1 LFPED
6 MGGGVKINT
15 LFKIMTKEER
25 INEFVSQ
32 NYKWMMKEVK
42 KNIAKGKMGE
52 YAEDLL
58 HHVILDLY
66 KMDEG
71 KITQLLDDEKM
82 KWYILS
88 GCGLQLRS
96 STSPFYRVHRRN
108 KMSARENY
116 SSGDDHEFSFAGSRG
131 ILEQIYE
138 PYESNP
144 LYDCMI
150 EEIEN
155 LHFYYKTLLQ
165 DKWIEGLT
173 LAQMREKY
181 NITLSSLSK
190 DLKIAY
196 AIIREKCDCPE

>member
-1 LFPED
+1 MSKEE
-6 MGGGVKINT
+6 KIN
-15 LFKIMTKEER
+15 K
-25 INEFVSQ
+25 FVSE
-32 NYKWMMKEVK
+32 NYKWLMKEVK
-42 KNIAKGKMGE
+42 KNITKGKMGE

-71 KITQLLDDEKM
+71 KITQLLDDDKM

-116 SSGDDHEFSFAGSRG
+116 SGGEDHEFHFSGTKG
-131 ILEQIYE
+131 ILEQEYQ
-138 PYESNP
+138 PYEGDP
-144 LYDCMI
+144 LYECMMI
-150 EEIEN
+150 EIEC
-155 LHFYYKTLLQ
+155 LHFYYRTLIE
-165 DKWIEGLT
+165 DKWLRGMT
-173 LAQMREKY
+173 LNEMREKY

-190 DLKIAY
+190 DLKVAY
-196 AIIREKCDCPE
+196 AIIREKCDCEE

>member
-1 LFPED
+1 MSRENID
-6 MGGGVKINT
+6 K
-15 LFKIMTKEER
+15 R

-32 NYKWMMKEVK
+32 NYKWLLSEVK
-42 KNIAKGKMGE
+42 KNIAKGKMFD

-71 KITQLLDDEKM
+71 KLNQLLDDEKM

-96 STSPFYRVHRRN
+96 STSPFYRIHRKL

-116 SSGDDHEFSFAGSRG
+116 TSGDDHEFHFSGTKG
-131 ILEQIYE
+131 ILEQVYE
-138 PYESNP
+138 PYQEDE
-144 LYDCMI
+144 LYTCMM

-155 LHFYYKTLLQ
+155 LHFYYRILLEEKWFKGMTLN
-165 DKWIEGLT
+165 E
-173 LAQMREKY
+173 MRDKY

-190 DLKIAY
+190 DLKVAY
-196 AIIREKCDCPE
+196 AIIREKCNCEE

>member
-1 LFPED
+1 
-6 MGGGVKINT
+6 
-15 LFKIMTKEER
+15 
-25 INEFVSQ
+25 
-32 NYKWMMKEVK
+32 
-42 KNIAKGKMGE
+42 MGE

-71 KITQLLDDEKM
+71 KITQLLDDDKM

-116 SSGDDHEFSFAGSRG
+116 SGGEDHEFHFSGTKG
-131 ILEQIYE
+131 ILEQEYQ
-138 PYESNP
+138 PYEGDP
-144 LYDCMI
+144 LYECMMI
-150 EEIEN
+150 EIEC
-155 LHFYYKTLLQ
+155 LHFYYRTLIE
-165 DKWIEGLT
+165 DKWLRGMT
-173 LAQMREKY
+173 LNEMREKY

-190 DLKIAY
+190 DLKVAY
-196 AIIREKCDCPE
+196 AIIREKCDCEE